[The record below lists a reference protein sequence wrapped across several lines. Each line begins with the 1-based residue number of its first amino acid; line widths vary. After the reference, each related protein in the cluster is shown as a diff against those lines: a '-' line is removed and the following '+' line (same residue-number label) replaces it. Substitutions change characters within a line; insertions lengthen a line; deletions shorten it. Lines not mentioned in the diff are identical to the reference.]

1 MKRPVKWQVT
11 LGMALLALTALV
23 YYLHFLIFRDPHH
36 IFLYFVGDVAFV
48 FFEVLLVT
56 LIIDR
61 LLHRRQ
67 QKAMDSKL
75 NMLAGAFFSE
85 VGADLLARFEGLDDE
100 SGRVAHHLAA
110 PSDWSEAA
118 FLNVREA
125 VKGHRPSMDAE
136 GFDFAALNGQLQR
149 HKPFLLDLLQNPMLL
164 EDEEFTALVWAV
176 FHLAKE
182 LEHRCG
188 LKGLPQEDRLHLAED
203 AKRAYHLLL
212 VQWAEYMNRLK
223 ASCPY
228 LFSLAEKTNPF
239 KRRASVEAK

>member
-1 MKRPVKWQVT
+1 MKRPIKWQVT

-36 IFLYFVGDVAFV
+36 IFLYFIGDVAFV

-61 LLHRRQ
+61 LLHHRQ
-67 QKAMDSKL
+67 QKAAASKL

-85 VGADLLARFEGLDDE
+85 AGTELLDLLEDLDDD
-100 SGRVAHHLAA
+100 SGQVAQHLAV

-118 FLNVREA
+118 FLNVRDA
-125 VKGHRPSMDAE
+125 VKKHRSSMDAE
-136 GFDFAALNGQLQR
+136 KFDFAALDGQLQKR
-149 HKPFLLDLLQNPMLL
+149 KPFLLDLLQNPMLL

-182 LEHRCG
+182 LEHRSG
-188 LKGLPQEDRLHLAED
+188 LDALPPEERQHLAED
-203 AKRAYHLLL
+203 AKRVYRLLL
-212 VQWAEYMNRLK
+212 VHWAEYMNHLK
-223 ASCPY
+223 SAYPY
-228 LFSLAEKTNPF
+228 LFALAEKNNPF
-239 KRRASVEAK
+239 KRCASVEVK